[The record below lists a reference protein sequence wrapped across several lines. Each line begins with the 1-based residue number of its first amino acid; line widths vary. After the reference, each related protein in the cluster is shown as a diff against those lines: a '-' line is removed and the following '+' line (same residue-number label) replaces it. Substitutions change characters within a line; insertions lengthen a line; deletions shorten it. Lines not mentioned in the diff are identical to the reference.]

1 MENFIVIRYR
11 LFLLLTTVILIIMT
25 SNKLPN
31 SLRKYIRKEKA
42 RIRNTS
48 WNKEERKKLIDEL
61 YEKVLKKYKIK
72 NGEK

>member
-1 MENFIVIRYR
+1 LENFIVIRYR